1 MKLLKF
7 ELKKLFS
14 KKFVLVSLVLLLCL
28 NALNIWQNYAKYS
41 KFHSGFELECQRKV
55 FYEKLE
61 GELTSE
67 KVKWL
72 KDYNEEM
79 SYYVQSGIGGN
90 IEFIG
95 ENATADM
102 YLSGEF
108 LDEIKRIYNYNSEI
122 KQLKADNAERRENAV
137 SHGNG
142 YLQKCAD
149 KIDRTYGER
158 TIGSFYDYNAFE
170 TYFNYTFSSF
180 FVLMILL
187 LAFSPLF
194 AGEYESGMH
203 LCFMASENGRIKT
216 STAKSGA
223 MTVFTVF
230 VSTLFAISDLVV
242 FYFCV
247 RLRGF
252 SAPIYALESFKY
264 SSLTCSIG
272 TFIFLMF
279 LIKILGFI
287 SFGLMYS
294 VLSSVFH
301 KSYEVFSCGLVLT
314 FGLMFFSAYSKGILD
329 LFNVINPINLI
340 IGSDMFMSFDVVNIF
355 SYPVWRWVLTL
366 TCCLLFA
373 VLMFFAINML
383 NNKNVRRAK
392 R

>member
-14 KKFVLVSLVLLLCL
+14 KKFVLVSLALLFCL
-28 NALNIWQNYAKYS
+28 NAFNIWQNYAKYS
-41 KFHSGFELECQRKV
+41 RLHPDCELEWQRKV

-67 KVKWL
+67 KVKWI
-72 KDYNEEM
+72 KDYNEKM
-79 SYYVQSGIGGN
+79 SYYVQSGISADV
-90 IEFIG
+90 EFIG

-122 KQLKADNAERRENAV
+122 KQLKADNAERRENAQ
-137 SHGNG
+137 SHANV
-142 YLQKCAD
+142 YLEKTAD
-149 KIDRTYGER
+149 KIDRTYGDR

-170 TYFNYTFSSF
+170 TYFSYTFSSF
-180 FVLMILL
+180 FVLLVLL

-194 AGEYESGMH
+194 AGEYESGMY
-203 LCFMASENGRIKT
+203 LCFMASENGRKKT

-223 MTVFTVF
+223 MAVFTVF
-230 VSTLFAISDLVV
+230 VSALFAISDLIM

-252 SAPIYALESFKY
+252 FAPIYALESFKY

-279 LIKILGFI
+279 LIKVLGFV
-287 SFGLMYS
+287 SFGFMYS

-301 KSYEVFSCGLVLT
+301 KSYEVFACGLVLT
-314 FGLMFFSAYSKGILD
+314 FALMFLSAYSKEAFD

-340 IGSDMFMSFDVVNIF
+340 IGSNMFMSFDVVNIF
-355 SYPVWRWVLTL
+355 SSPVWRWALTL
-366 TCCLLFA
+366 VCCLVFA
-373 VLMFFAINML
+373 VLMFFAVNAI